1 MGINKCLCLDGC
13 TAPMHA
19 LHDFVSY
26 VLYINTVTQSID
38 LYIYIYTHWDGARKF
53 YGRGQKQK
61 LLFFCLVIR
70 IFFFFFFFW
79 QYVMN

>member
-26 VLYINTVTQSID
+26 VLYINTVTQSI
-38 LYIYIYTHWDGARKF
+38 YICIYIHTGTEPESFMGGDKSKNYYFFVW
-53 YGRGQKQK
+53 
-61 LLFFCLVIR
+61 LLG
-70 IFFFFFFFW
+70 FFFFFFFGN
-79 QYVMN
+79 V